1 MVRFAYST
9 RTDPLK
15 TTGKWGTRVN
25 IFIPASDAT
34 AAIAESDKSIPQGNG
49 ELVLVVDDETPMLEV
64 TKATLETFN
73 YQVITAN
80 NGIEAV
86 ATYANNQ
93 DAIALV
99 IMDIMMPGMDG
110 KTAIRTLKQ
119 IDSQVRVIAVIG
131 LITNQEIL
139 NELEG
144 EVLAFLSKPYS
155 NEELIETFY
164 EIVSS

>member
-1 MVRFAYST
+1 
-9 RTDPLK
+9 
-15 TTGKWGTRVN
+15 
-25 IFIPASDAT
+25 
-34 AAIAESDKSIPQGNG
+34 
-49 ELVLVVDDETPMLEV
+49 MLEV
-64 TKATLETFN
+64 TKATLETYN